1 MASNPVWVAAALMVV
16 AGFSSFAAGE
26 KAVPCYFIFGD
37 SLADNGNNN
46 WLQTVAKVDYSP
58 YGVDFRRGATGRF
71 TNGRNI
77 VDFFAEYLG
86 FENYIPPFATA
97 TIIDTLSG
105 LNYGSGS
112 AGILDET
119 GAQLGQRIPLDVQLD
134 NHLISVSRLAL
145 LLGAGGAYTR
155 LGQCLYTLGLGNN
168 DFLNNYFRPE
178 FYPSS
183 RIYTVEQFAVVL
195 ANRYKEQLQRLYVAG
210 ARKIGVFA
218 LGQIGCVPFAIRR
231 YGTNGSA
238 SGCAEALND
247 AAVLFNVQLKSAI
260 DQLQATLPGAQ
271 FVYIGSGSDMLMT
284 VRRKDPTTLSGLKAL
299 EVLDSPCCT
308 VEAESGQCV
317 PDQPSCPDRSRYV
330 FWDWFHP
337 TEALNSLTAAAAFEA
352 VRPIV
357 AHSSS
362 VGERS
367 MIRLAA
373 AVQAS

>member
-1 MASNPVWVAAALMVV
+1 MVV

-77 VDFFAEYLG
+77 VDFFGPSFPHFIIITPYTLV
-86 FENYIPPFATA
+86 FYFIVS

-284 VRRKDPTTLSGLKAL
+284 VRRKDPTTLSAL

>member
-1 MASNPVWVAAALMVV
+1 MVV

-77 VDFFAEYLG
+77 VDFFG
-86 FENYIPPFATA
+86 P
-97 TIIDTLSG
+97 
-105 LNYGSGS
+105 
-112 AGILDET
+112 
-119 GAQLGQRIPLDVQLD
+119 
-134 NHLISVSRLAL
+134 LAL

>member
-119 GAQLGQRIPLDVQLD
+119 GAQL
-134 NHLISVSRLAL
+134 
-145 LLGAGGAYTR
+145 
-155 LGQCLYTLGLGNN
+155 
-168 DFLNNYFRPE
+168 
-178 FYPSS
+178 
-183 RIYTVEQFAVVL
+183 
-195 ANRYKEQLQRLYVAG
+195 RLYVAG

-284 VRRKDPTTLSGLKAL
+284 VRRKGLKAL

>member
-1 MASNPVWVAAALMVV
+1 MS
-16 AGFSSFAAGE
+16 
-26 KAVPCYFIFGD
+26 VPLF
-37 SLADNGNNN
+37 
-46 WLQTVAKVDYSP
+46 P
-58 YGVDFRRGATGRF
+58 
-71 TNGRNI
+71 
-77 VDFFAEYLG
+77 AEYLG

-284 VRRKDPTTLSGLKAL
+284 SGLKAL